1 MYESIFVPL
10 DGSPFAEQG
19 LPYASRI
26 SLGFGI
32 PIQLMQVLHTVSE
45 ESADPA
51 HGLYRSNIT
60 GGVQDEAMDYLNSV
74 KRQTPG
80 SDMTCKTCEGNVI
93 SHIIEEAAPLQ
104 L

>member
-1 MYESIFVPL
+1 
-10 DGSPFAEQG
+10 
-19 LPYASRI
+19 
-26 SLGFGI
+26 
-32 PIQLMQVLHTVSE
+32 MQVLHTVSE

-80 SDMTCKTCEGNVI
+80 SDVTCETREGNVI